1 MLFVYPVRTDSFQK
15 YTKDFIMIKTVMSF
29 FLLLVISHFSEAN
42 EQKVGDVTIHYN
54 AFNSSAISAEVASQ
68 YGIRRSGQT
77 GIINIS
83 IMKNGKPVIAN
94 IFGNAKNLIGQLK
107 NLAFKEI
114 KEDKAIYYIATF
126 TFRNDEKLTFELQV
140 QPGKQG
146 ILMPLQF
153 KQALFV
159 D

>member
-1 MLFVYPVRTDSFQK
+1 MLKKMFVFCLV
-15 YTKDFIMIKTVMSF
+15 F
-29 FLLLVISHFSEAN
+29 FVSQFATAN

-77 GIINIS
+77 GIVNIS
-83 IMKNGKPVIAN
+83 VIKNGKPVVAN
-94 IFGNAKNLIGQLK
+94 IFGNARNLIGQLK
-107 NLAFKEI
+107 SLAFKEI
-114 KEDKAIYYIATF
+114 KEDKAVYYIATF
-126 TFRNDEKLTFELQV
+126 TFRSDEKITFELQV
-140 QPGKQG
+140 QPDKQG